1 MDIKQVQKTF
11 FSSLSLKKNGHL
23 IFSLRNQLFDIA
35 TLNDYSIKCVVQY
48 YPLTKYSLF
57 KKMGLGKHKCKN
69 TEKFFNNMISFPF
82 HI

>member
-57 KKMGLGKHKCKN
+57 KKWVWANTNVKIPKN
-69 TEKFFNNMISFPF
+69 FLI
-82 HI
+82 I